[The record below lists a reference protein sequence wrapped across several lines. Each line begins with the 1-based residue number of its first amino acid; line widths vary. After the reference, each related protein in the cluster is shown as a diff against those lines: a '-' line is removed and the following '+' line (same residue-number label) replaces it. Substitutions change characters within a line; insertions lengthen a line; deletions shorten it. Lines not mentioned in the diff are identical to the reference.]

1 MYRGIQLPSGRANV
15 EFVLESAAQ
24 SLLRSAGGPNGG
36 NLAAPV
42 MVGNRGNLRVFPKL
56 PERGRLHSKSGG
68 DYEFQAT
75 CLVVGSLVDQ
85 VLFSELQIMS
95 SIQVTLS
102 LPGRCFLLEFKH
114 EGIKY
119 RLEARFKQINGHL
132 LLTQDHCLM
141 MTLQLPPKI
150 WRWQLNEDLKSLVG
164 FCCTAGHLQS
174 QCLQALKT
182 MGSSGGPLLQPARQ
196 LRELMHTFLES
207 AEESRERED
216 TEDVRPPQLQSG
228 YFMVPRVLL
237 TPARVKLLPAE
248 PEMSNRVVRHFCSH
262 GFQPRDFVRVSCG
275 EEDGHKLFSPT
286 GSDELAAVYANVQTI
301 LNDGLTILGR
311 QYQFLAY
318 SSSQLKEQSVWMVH
332 CPPGHSPDTMR
343 SWMGDFMTG
352 IKVPAKCAA
361 RMGQC
366 FSTTVET
373 VAVEHFEQVRF
384 QGMKGVLCLNPN
396 LQGKVL
402 RYRRSMQ
409 KFVSSHSTLEVV
421 SVAAR
426 IPCFLNR
433 FLIILLVGN
442 GISRTIFEDMQ
453 LQLVRQLDTLLSG
466 NASLALAAL
475 LKVRCGDSMCQDML
489 VTMLTAG
496 LSAATD
502 PLLKRCL
509 EAVRMHLM
517 MDLKHKARIPV
528 SKGVVLM
535 GGLDHTELLPEKTV
549 FLQVSQVTVAHL
561 IQHFIDHAKND
572 NLGQIAN
579 AWLVHADSQPSNTS
593 SPQCQQLAALH
604 STAVDFPKTGIPA
617 IMSRELIAHE
627 VPHFM
632 GRKDKRT
639 YVSGSV
645 LGRMYDQVL
654 QDPAVQAYSSN
665 RRSAYLRVGSEQI
678 QSAQPDPRISNI
690 PGRQRFQRLAN
701 EEYCMYLRYMMQ
713 LMNKYHLQHEGE
725 ILTGCIVKYHKLQ
738 KRKQH
743 ETRQEVAAEVHALQ
757 EHYRKRFWLEL
768 VEMLQPQ
775 TPQLS
780 SLSTAQLMQ
789 LVPGGIL
796 NSLAQAKAAAYY
808 MTSYPTH
815 VRQGGRHP
823 SSAHPAAAEQQ
834 PPSPSL
840 ASQLGPSPATAS
852 AASAHAADVPVS
864 ANASDTQHHAA
875 PAHLPAQ
882 TAAVA
887 ATEAGCG
894 VGSFGALGGVS
905 QQGGFAHQGDDSD
918 DEDREDEEADDA
930 RAGRRELV
938 LYSFPWVVASDVLGG
953 YLRAR

>member
-1 MYRGIQLPSGRANV
+1 MNV
-15 EFVLESAAQ
+15 LRYLAFTGTAHLCRWQVDAELESV
-24 SLLRSAGGPNGG
+24 
-36 NLAAPV
+36 LAAGSAAV
-42 MVGNRGNLRVFPKL
+42 
-56 PERGRLHSKSGG
+56 HS
-68 DYEFQAT
+68 QA
-75 CLVVGSLVDQ
+75 
-85 VLFSELQIMS
+85 
-95 SIQVTLS
+95 
-102 LPGRCFLLEFKH
+102 
-114 EGIKY
+114 
-119 RLEARFKQINGHL
+119 
-132 LLTQDHCLM
+132 
-141 MTLQLPPKI
+141 
-150 WRWQLNEDLKSLVG
+150 
-164 FCCTAGHLQS
+164 
-174 QCLQALKT
+174 QCLQALRT
-182 MGSSGGPLLQPARQ
+182 LGSSGGPLLQPSKQ
-196 LRELMHTFLES
+196 LRELLPTALASPEERGGQAADGEELVG
-207 AEESRERED
+207 AELRSGSIMLQ
-216 TEDVRPPQLQSG
+216 VRCAAVAVQLS
-228 YFMVPRVLL
+228 RVLL
-237 TPARVKLLPAE
+237 TPTRVKLQPAE

-262 GFQPRDFVRVSCG
+262 GFLPRDFLRASCG
-275 EEDGHKLFSPT
+275 EEDGRKLYSPT
-286 GSDELAAVYANVQTI
+286 ASAELSAVYQHVQAI

-343 SWMGDFMTG
+343 SWMGDSLTS
-352 IKVPAKCAA
+352 IKIPAKCAA

-366 FSTTVET
+366 FSTTAPTVE
-373 VAVEHFEQVRF
+373 VERWQQEEIPDIQRNGHCFSDGVGEISLELLRLCLAEVSFGYESAEDVSAIQVRF

-549 FLQVSQVTVAHL
+549 FLQVQEQSGPGGWRIVRGRVLLAKHPVMHPGDLQVVLAEDIPELHCRRNELVFSRKGSRPLPNMLSGSDLDGDQYAVIWDPSLIPEKPNQTPMDYSPQPPTEVARVTVPHL

-579 AWLVHADSQPSNTS
+579 AWLVYADRTRDSTFSAE
-593 SPQCQQLAALH
+593 CLRLAELYA
-604 STAVDFPKTGIPA
+604 TAVDFPKTGVPA
-617 IMSRELIAHE
+617 VMDRKLVADE

-632 GRKDKRT
+632 ENKVKT
-639 YVSGSV
+639 SYTSTSV
-645 LGRMYDQVL
+645 LGCMYDQVVKN
-654 QDPAVQAYSSN
+654 PALLAY
-665 RRSAYLRVGSEQI
+665 RSTYLKSGGEELLG
-678 QSAQPDPRISNI
+678 AQPDQRIANI
-690 PGRQRFQRLAN
+690 PGRQRFQRLAS
-701 EEYCMYLRYMMQ
+701 EESDMYQRDMMQ
-713 LMNKYHLQHEGE
+713 LMNKYHLSHEGE
-725 ILTGCIVKYHKLQ
+725 MLTGCIVKYHRLQ

-743 ETRQEVAAEVHALQ
+743 ETKQQVAAE
-757 EHYRKRFWLEL
+757 
-768 VEMLQPQ
+768 
-775 TPQLS
+775 
-780 SLSTAQLMQ
+780 
-789 LVPGGIL
+789 
-796 NSLAQAKAAAYY
+796 AAAYY
-808 MTSYPTH
+808 MTSYPARTRQECTH
-815 VRQGGRHP
+815 P
-823 SSAHPAAAEQQ
+823 TSPHPAAAEQQ
-834 PPSPSL
+834 PPPPSS
-840 ASQLGPSPATAS
+840 ASQLGASPATAS
-852 AASAHAADVPVS
+852 AAPAHAADVPGH
-864 ANASDTQHHAA
+864 ANAPDTRHHAA

-887 ATEAGCG
+887 AAEAGCG

-930 RAGRRELV
+930 RAGRGALV
-938 LYSFPWVVASDVLGG
+938 LYSFPWVVAAEVLGG
-953 YLRAR
+953 YLRGR